1 MAAQML
7 VGTAGAAIAVYL
19 INKSG
24 WSYDG
29 ITNPSEIKL
38 IDIVAGAVVAAA
50 LSYGIYGA
58 GVFDSNDM
66 ILSLIEGG
74 AGVAFYR
81 VFALSS
87 SM

>member
-1 MAAQML
+1 MAQQML
-7 VGTAGAAIAVYL
+7 IGTAGAAVAVYL

-29 ITNPSEIKL
+29 ITNAGEIKL
-38 IDIVAGAVVAAA
+38 IDIIAGAIVAGA

-58 GVFDSNDM
+58 GLFDTNDM
-66 ILSLIEGG
+66 VLSLIEGG

-81 VFALSS
+81 AL
-87 SM
+87 MLYQA